1 MALPTLA
8 EVRDVLRESPRG
20 PLKAKEIAKSLEVPN
35 KDYRRFRNFLRKM
48 ERTGELYRVKGN
60 RFAVPEKINVAV
72 GILRVTR
79 AGDGFLHP
87 EHAGQPEVF
96 VPSRSHESAM
106 DGDRVAVR
114 IEGRPPDRAPIGR
127 VVKVLERGR
136 PTVVGVFRSGRAFG
150 QVKPLDRRI
159 SRDVLIPSGKSGEAR
174 DHDIVVAR
182 ILHFGDRRINA
193 SGEVE
198 RVLGRADDP
207 GVDVLAVL
215 HGHGLPAEFPRQV
228 EAAAREAEMKMREP
242 GPRSDRR
249 DLHVLTIDPS
259 DAKDHDD
266 ALSVTAV
273 EGGAWEVGIHIAD
286 VSHFV
291 EDGSVLDLEAF
302 NRGTSVYLVDQ
313 VVPMLPHRLSSEL
326 CSLTAGDDR
335 LAVSLFLVMGEDG
348 DLRSHRFERTWI
360 RAVHGLD
367 YDSVHEVLGGRRSI
381 DPETDEALR
390 TLDRLANR
398 LRERRRGRGSLDFDL
413 PEARVILDEE
423 GTPIDI
429 RKLEQLDSHRLIED
443 FMIFANE
450 VVAREAVQ
458 RKLSVPF
465 RVHEPPKDDRL
476 EELREFLASVGHPL
490 PKGKLGP
497 RGIQAIL
504 DRTEGRPEAG
514 LVSTVI
520 LKAMSR
526 ARYDAENLGHFG
538 LASRAYSHFTSPI
551 RRYPDLVLHRVVT
564 RSLVE
569 GKPPLDRWDRERMEA
584 IALRSSERE
593 QLAQRAERDSVEM
606 KKIEFMKRHLGD
618 DFMGTISGV
627 AAFGFFVLLDQYFV
641 EGLVHV
647 SSLGDD
653 YYRFLATSY
662 ALVGERSKRR
672 FRLGDRVRVRVS
684 RVNKED
690 RKIDFMLLRRGES
703 D

>member
-1 MALPTLA
+1 MPLPTLA

-20 PLKAKEIAKSLEVPN
+20 PLKAKDIAKALEVPN
-35 KDYRRFRNFLRKM
+35 RDYRRFRNFLRKM

-60 RFAVPEKINVAV
+60 RFAVPDKINLAV

-79 AGDGFLHP
+79 SGDGFLRP
-87 EHAGQPEVF
+87 EHPGQTEVF
-96 VPSRSHESAM
+96 LPSRNHDSAM
-106 DGDRVAVR
+106 DGDRIAVR

-136 PTVVGVFRSGRAFG
+136 TTVVGVFRAGRAFG
-150 QVKPLDRRI
+150 HVKPLDRRI
-159 SRDVLIPSGKSGEAR
+159 SRDVLIPNGKSGDAR
-174 DHDIVVAR
+174 DGDIVVAR
-182 ILHFGDRRINA
+182 VLSFGDRRLNA

-198 RVLGRADDP
+198 RVLGQADDP

-215 HGHGLPAEFPRQV
+215 HGHGLPAEFPKQV
-228 EAAAREAEMKMREP
+228 EAAAREAEVKMREP
-242 GPRSDRR
+242 GPRTDRR
-249 DLHVLTIDPS
+249 NLHVLTIDPS

-266 ALSVTAV
+266 ALSVTPVA
-273 EGGAWEVGIHIAD
+273 EGVWEVGVHIAD

-302 NRGTSVYLVDQ
+302 QRGTSVYLVDQ

-335 LAVSLFLVMGEDG
+335 LAFSLFFTMDEEGE
-348 DLRSHRFERTWI
+348 LRSHRFERTWI

-367 YDSVHEVLGGRRSI
+367 YEAVHEVLGGRRAI
-381 DPETDEALR
+381 DPETDAALGV
-390 TLDRLANR
+390 LNRLASR
-398 LRERRRGRGSLDFDL
+398 LRERRKGRGSLDFDL

-429 RKLEQLDSHRLIED
+429 RKMEQLDSHRLIED

-450 VVAREAVQ
+450 VVAREAIQ
-458 RKLSVPF
+458 RKLLIPF
-465 RVHEPPKDDRL
+465 RVHESPKDDRL
-476 EELREFLASVGHPL
+476 EELREFLVSVGHPL
-490 PKGKLGP
+490 PKGKLGSKAL
-497 RGIQAIL
+497 QAIL
-504 DRTEGRPEAG
+504 EKTEGRPEAG

-526 ARYDAENLGHFG
+526 ARYDADNLGHFG
-538 LASRAYSHFTSPI
+538 LASRAYCHFTSPI
-551 RRYPDLVLHRVVT
+551 RRYPDLVVHRVMA
-564 RSLVE
+564 RSLID

-584 IALRSSERE
+584 VTLRSSERE
-593 QLAQRAERDSVEM
+593 QLADRAERDSVEM

-618 DFMGTISGV
+618 DFTGTISGV
-627 AAFGFFVLLDQYFV
+627 AAFGFFVLLDRYFV

-690 RKIDFMLLRRGES
+690 RKIDFTLIKRGES

>member
-1 MALPTLA
+1 MPLPTLA

-20 PLKAKEIAKSLEVPN
+20 PLKAKDIAKALEVPN
-35 KDYRRFRNFLRKM
+35 RDYRRFRNFLRKM

-79 AGDGFLHP
+79 SGDGFLRP
-87 EHAGQPEVF
+87 EHPGQTEVF
-96 VPSRSHESAM
+96 LPSRNHDSAM
-106 DGDRVAVR
+106 DGDRIAVR

-127 VVKVLERGR
+127 VVKILERGR
-136 PTVVGVFRSGRAFG
+136 TTVVGVFRAGRAFG
-150 QVKPLDRRI
+150 HVKPLDRRI
-159 SRDVLIPSGKSGEAR
+159 SRDVLIPNGKSGDAR
-174 DHDIVVAR
+174 DGDIVVAR
-182 ILHFGDRRINA
+182 VLSFGDRRLNA

-198 RVLGRADDP
+198 RVLGQADDP

-215 HGHGLPAEFPRQV
+215 HGHGLPAEFPKQV
-228 EAAAREAEMKMREP
+228 EAAAREAELKMREP
-242 GPRSDRR
+242 GPRTDRR
-249 DLHVLTIDPS
+249 NLHVLTIDPS

-266 ALSVTAV
+266 ALSVTPVA
-273 EGGAWEVGIHIAD
+273 EGVWEVGVHIAD

-302 NRGTSVYLVDQ
+302 QRGTSVYLVDQ

-335 LAVSLFLVMGEDG
+335 LAFSLFFTMDEEGE
-348 DLRSHRFERTWI
+348 LRSHRFERTWI

-367 YDSVHEVLGGRRSI
+367 YETVHEVLGGRRSI
-381 DPETDEALR
+381 DPETDGALAI
-390 TLDRLANR
+390 LNRLASR
-398 LRERRRGRGSLDFDL
+398 LRERRKGRGSLDFDL

-423 GTPIDI
+423 GTPVDI
-429 RKLEQLDSHRLIED
+429 RKMEQLDSHRLIED

-450 VVAREAVQ
+450 VVAREAIQ
-458 RKLSVPF
+458 RKLPIPF

-476 EELREFLASVGHPL
+476 EELREFLVSVGHPL

-497 RGIQAIL
+497 KALQAIL

-526 ARYDAENLGHFG
+526 ARYDADNLGHFG
-538 LASRAYSHFTSPI
+538 LASRAYCHFTSPI
-551 RRYPDLVLHRVVT
+551 RRYPDLVVHRVMA
-564 RSLVE
+564 RSLID
-569 GKPPLDRWDRERMEA
+569 GKPPLDRWDRERLEA
-584 IALRSSERE
+584 VTLRSSERE
-593 QLAQRAERDSVEM
+593 QLADRAERDSVEM

-618 DFMGTISGV
+618 DFTGTISGV
-627 AAFGFFVLLDQYFV
+627 AAFGFFVLLDRYFV

-690 RKIDFMLLRRGES
+690 RKIDFTLMRRGES